1 MVPQSP
7 FLLQSINHPGED
19 YSSAPAYD
27 APLVHSPPATFDL
40 SRFLSGFST
49 NRCALGRMLDVK
61 VSYVEN
67 KDIKMGLT
75 FLNSARGFSE
85 LVLVTNRDSE
95 AKTLPY
101 LNSIGVVSRKAI
113 SALKKTDEDSGNK
126 DDDGEEPSSDPK
138 AALSKKMDAK
148 ERRSTERSLTDVHSL
163 LRFDGME
170 GHAVYTNV
178 VSTYF
183 ECHNYA
189 TLAHP
194 PMLHRDDV
202 KSVTKALI
210 CFTNIPHRREMRC
223 SKHPYG
229 CGLSLKVGSLVRVN
243 GMEKCRFIKGM
254 AWYFPVWTV
263 DSEAHLECCVG
274 IVKTLTTQGH
284 LVANRTAIATQLV
297 KMCTPSSGAVGVK
310 SVLV

>member
-1 MVPQSP
+1 
-7 FLLQSINHPGED
+7 
-19 YSSAPAYD
+19 
-27 APLVHSPPATFDL
+27 
-40 SRFLSGFST
+40 
-49 NRCALGRMLDVK
+49 MLDVK
-61 VSYVEN
+61 EYYVEN

-85 LVLVTNRDSE
+85 LVLVTHRDSE

-101 LNSIGVVSRKAI
+101 LSSVGVVSRKAI
-113 SALKKTDEDSGNK
+113 SALKKTDDDSGNE

-138 AALSKKMDAK
+138 GALSKKMDSK
-148 ERRSTERSLTDVHSL
+148 ERRTTGRSLTDVLAL
-163 LRFDGME
+163 LRFDGLE

-183 ECHNYA
+183 ECHKYA
-189 TLAHP
+189 TFAHP

-202 KSVTKALI
+202 KSVTKTLI
-210 CFTNIPHRREMRC
+210 CFTNLPHRREMRC

-229 CGLSLKVGSLVRVN
+229 CGLSLKDGSLVRVN

-274 IVKTLTTQGH
+274 IVKTLPTQGH
-284 LVANRTAIATQLV
+284 LVANRTAIVTQLV
-297 KMCTPSSGAVGVK
+297 KMCTPSSSSKKTQTLRLLTDYAIATFIDTVNLDKAAKTDMVGI
-310 SVLV
+310 